1 MVYVKLM
8 MAATVLMLTGCATAP
23 KHYEDPIAVMMDRT
37 QSHRARWGAVKQAEA
52 EMFRDPKRIAALQKL
67 VWVRGY
73 PVDYSNYAVD
83 QLIAIDE
90 AEAKKFLASAIII
103 CRDWDTIN
111 HIIDTAVERQWV
123 DFVPALVRNY
133 ALTTQVYRDA
143 DRPERK
149 AIEKLKPGV
158 PVEQVVMRVFAEGT
172 DASIT
177 QRAAA
182 WDLLNRLTDDPDHP
196 AKLIAALNA
205 IEAKDPLVAD
215 LQAGARELGI
225 VPDSMETV
233 TWLQMLRTP
242 LYGSFWQTARGVAGK
257 LNDEQRHHLE
267 LRHLPMLVYISHA
280 QPSLLSA
287 SHAELRDRV
296 FGFTESQE
304 HHLKGPTYDGPMDE
318 HPQSFRESE
327 SKLCWADLL
336 TLAAV
341 SGWMNDR
348 AMVDRWF
355 AGADA
360 DVADNTTEFGG
371 LVLMDKN
378 YGAYPQLY
386 KPMMRR
392 HDLIYYAPKELVLDA
407 YTALA
412 HFHYHAQKYKNR
424 QYAGPGIGDMK
435 RTARTQR
442 FSALVLTFIDRDT
455 LNVDYYQPEDV
466 VIDMGTIRR

>member
-1 MVYVKLM
+1 M
-8 MAATVLMLTGCATAP
+8 
-23 KHYEDPIAVMMDRT
+23 
-37 QSHRARWGAVKQAEA
+37 Q
-52 EMFRDPKRIAALQKL
+52 
-67 VWVRGY
+67 
-73 PVDYSNYAVD
+73 
-83 QLIAIDE
+83 
-90 AEAKKFLASAIII
+90 
-103 CRDWDTIN
+103 
-111 HIIDTAVERQWV
+111 
-123 DFVPALVRNY
+123 
-133 ALTTQVYRDA
+133 
-143 DRPERK
+143 
-149 AIEKLKPGV
+149 
-158 PVEQVVMRVFAEGT
+158 VFAEGT

-182 WDLLNRLTDDPDHP
+182 WDLLNRLTDDP

-215 LQAGARELGI
+215 LQAGARDLNI
-225 VPDSMETV
+225 VPETMETV

-242 LYGSFWQTARGVAGK
+242 LYGSFWQTARDVVSK

-267 LRHLPMLVYISHA
+267 LRHLPMLVHVSRT

-287 SHAELRDRV
+287 SRAELRDRV
-296 FGFTESQE
+296 FRFTESQD

-336 TLAAV
+336 TLVAI
-341 SGWMNDR
+341 SQWMNDR
-348 AMVDRWF
+348 AMIERWF

-360 DVADNTTEFGG
+360 DVVDTTTEYGG
-371 LVLMDKN
+371 LVLMDKDHR
-378 YGAYPQLY
+378 AYPQLY

-442 FSALVLTFIDRDT
+442 FSALVLTFISHDE

>member
-1 MVYVKLM
+1 M
-8 MAATVLMLTGCATAP
+8 MQKVTCLTLLAIAATFAGCATTP
-23 KHYEDPIAVMMDRT
+23 KHYDDPITVMMDTT
-37 QSHRARWGAVKQAEA
+37 QSHRTRWAVTRQAEA
-52 EMFRDPKRIAALQKL
+52 ELYRDPKRITALQKM
-67 VWVRGY
+67 VWVQGY
-73 PVDYSNYAVD
+73 PAEYSNYAVD

-90 AEAKKFLASAIII
+90 VEAKKFLASAIII

-111 HIIDTAVERQWV
+111 YIIDTAVERQWV

-133 ALTTQVYRDA
+133 SLKTPVYADA

-158 PVEQVVMRVFAEGT
+158 PVEQVIMQVFAEGT

-182 WDLLNRLTDDPDHP
+182 WDLMNRLTDDPN
-196 AKLIAALNA
+196 KLIAALNA
-205 IEAKDPLVAD
+205 IEAKDPLVVD
-215 LQAGARELGI
+215 LQAGARELHI
-225 VPDSMETV
+225 VPKTMQTV
-233 TWLQMLRTP
+233 AWLQMLRTP
-242 LYGSFWQTARGVAGK
+242 LYGSFWQSARRVVAK
-257 LNDEQRHHLE
+257 LDDEQRDHLD
-267 LRHLPMLVYISHA
+267 LRHLPMLVYIERSE
-280 QPSLLSA
+280 PSLLSA
-287 SHAELRDRV
+287 SRAELRDRV
-296 FGFTESQE
+296 YRFTQSQA

-327 SKLCWADLL
+327 SELCWADLL
-336 TLAAV
+336 TLTAV
-341 SGWMNDR
+341 SMWMNDR
-348 AMVDRWF
+348 AMVEHWF

-360 DVADNTTEFGG
+360 DVKDTTTEYGG
-371 LVLMDKN
+371 LVLMDKTHK
-378 YGAYPQLY
+378 AYPQLY

-392 HDLIYYAPKELVLDA
+392 HDLVYYAPKQLVLDA
-407 YTALA
+407 YTSLA

-424 QYAGPGIGDMK
+424 QYAGPGLGDMK

-442 FSALVLTFIDRDT
+442 FSALVLTFISEDE